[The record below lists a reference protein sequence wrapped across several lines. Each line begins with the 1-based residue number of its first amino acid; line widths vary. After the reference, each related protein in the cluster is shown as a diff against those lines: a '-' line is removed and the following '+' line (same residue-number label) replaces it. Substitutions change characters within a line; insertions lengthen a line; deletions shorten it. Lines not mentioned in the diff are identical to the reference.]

1 MGRRPNFTREQIL
14 NCAFEMLNTEDLKA
28 ITARN
33 IALKLGVSTIAIYTA
48 FESMDELKN
57 ELAKKAKMKLFEYTQ
72 REYHTNLSIFNIGI
86 GICLF
91 AKEES
96 ELFRTIFLR
105 ESMPREFMDEVLND
119 FKKLIYNSFKND
131 KIYKNVSKEIVEN
144 IMKKGWYYS
153 HGYATLI
160 CTEFYP
166 DIQFETFKNEI
177 IDMGNILLDS
187 MVKKQKALE
196 NMKL

>member
-196 NMKL
+196 NIEL